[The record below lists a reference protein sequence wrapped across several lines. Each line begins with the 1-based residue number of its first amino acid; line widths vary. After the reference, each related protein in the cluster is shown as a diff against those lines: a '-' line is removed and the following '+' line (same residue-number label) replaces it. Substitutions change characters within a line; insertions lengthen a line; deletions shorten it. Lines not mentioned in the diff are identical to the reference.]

1 MTDASSAAPPDASE
15 ASVPRSPVLVLAI
28 SLAVV
33 FAIAAMALGILA
45 ARDGGDDGRVA
56 SLRRAAGEVGQAL
69 LTYDYND
76 PEAHKERVLALATGS
91 FRSEYGDAFDHGL
104 GELIT
109 KVQAKSEGFVK
120 DVYVSE
126 IDDERAEAI
135 VVSDV
140 TRDGAGG
147 ERTLYDIY
155 ILLTFVDV
163 DGTWKVDQ
171 VTDLNFATEGADP
184 GATTTSAPVP

>member
-1 MTDASSAAPPDASE
+1 MSDILQTDDPQPGGRSAA
-15 ASVPRSPVLVLAI
+15 LVLAV

-33 FAIAAMALGILA
+33 FGLLA
-45 ARDGGDDGRVA
+45 AILGVVTARETNATEGPPLK
-56 SLRRAAGEVGQAL
+56 SLREAAGEVAQAL
-69 LTYDYND
+69 FTYDYKD
-76 PEAHKERVLALATGS
+76 PEAHKERILALATGS
-91 FRSEYGDAFDHGL
+91 FRSEYADAFDQGL

-109 KVQAKSEGFVK
+109 KVQATSEGFVK

-126 IDDERAEAI
+126 IDDERAQAV

-155 ILLTFVDV
+155 IQLTFVDV

-171 VTDLNFATEGADP
+171 VTDLNFETEGAQP
-184 GATTTSAPVP
+184 SATSTSAPVP